1 MLRISGKL
9 RPDVMQAIRP
19 RRLEIIWDKG
29 KLSPVDPAHADIVV
43 EIGLYIEE
51 VVNGEI
57 VVIQPSLMW
66 DTDYLKE
73 ALPTALVMEEFI
85 FEVDDV
91 VISGDLERPTEGLPG
106 LIDPIVY

>member
-29 KLSPVDPAHADIVV
+29 KLSPVDPVHADIVV
-43 EIGLYIEE
+43 EIRRYIEE

-73 ALPTALVMEEFI
+73 ALPTALVMEEFV
-85 FEVDDV
+85 FDKNDV
-91 VISGDLERPTEGLPG
+91 IISGDLERPTSTA
-106 LIDPIVY
+106 DPFAPEVF

>member
-1 MLRISGKL
+1 MLLISGKL
-9 RPDVMQAIRP
+9 RAGVMSYLRP

-29 KLSPVDPAHADIVV
+29 KLSAVDPAHADHVA
-43 EIGLYIEE
+43 EITRYIETF
-51 VVNGEI
+51 VDGEI
-57 VVIQPSLMW
+57 VVVQPSLAW
-66 DTDYLKE
+66 DTAHLKE